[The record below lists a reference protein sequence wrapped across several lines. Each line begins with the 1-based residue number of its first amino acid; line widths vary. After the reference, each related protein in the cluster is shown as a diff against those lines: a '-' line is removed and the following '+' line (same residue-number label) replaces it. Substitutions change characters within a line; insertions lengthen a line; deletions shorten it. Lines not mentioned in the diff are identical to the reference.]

1 MPRIHVCSLQR
12 LDETV
17 RRTGARSIVTLIDH
31 GFAVSRPT
39 EIAASDHLCVG
50 ISDIVEPVDG
60 YVLPS
65 ETHVEQFLGFVRRW
79 DRRDPMVIHCY
90 AGVSRS
96 TAAAFIAACALA
108 PEYPEQVFA
117 TRIRC
122 ASPTATPNA
131 RLVALADVTLD
142 RKGRMIAAIDAIG
155 RGVDC
160 YEGVPFA
167 LDLT

>member
-12 LDETV
+12 LEETI
-17 RRTGARSIVTLIDH
+17 RQTGARSLVTLIERD
-31 GFAVSRPT
+31 FAISRPV
-39 EIAASDHLCVG
+39 EIAAADHLHVR
-50 ISDIVEPVDG
+50 ISDIIEPSDG
-60 YVLPS
+60 YVLPG
-65 ETHVEQFLGFVRRW
+65 ETHVEEFLGFVRRW

-117 TRIRC
+117 ARIRS

-131 RLVALADVTLD
+131 RLVALADVTLH